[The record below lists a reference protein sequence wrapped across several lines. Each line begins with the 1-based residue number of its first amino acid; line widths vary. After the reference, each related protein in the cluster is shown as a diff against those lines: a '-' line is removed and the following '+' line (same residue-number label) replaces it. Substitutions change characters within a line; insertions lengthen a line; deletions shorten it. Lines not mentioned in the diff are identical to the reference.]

1 MKIYFELEL
10 NRKWL
15 YDDNDEEV
23 IGERNFVIPT
33 NYFYS
38 LMEMFGI
45 DEEDASDFLNWY
57 DPETD
62 GELIYEFAVRDG
74 AIIEEGDHYYA
85 KPNLNI

>member
-1 MKIYFELEL
+1 
-10 NRKWL
+10 
-15 YDDNDEEV
+15 
-23 IGERNFVIPT
+23 
-33 NYFYS
+33 
-38 LMEMFGI
+38 MEMFGI